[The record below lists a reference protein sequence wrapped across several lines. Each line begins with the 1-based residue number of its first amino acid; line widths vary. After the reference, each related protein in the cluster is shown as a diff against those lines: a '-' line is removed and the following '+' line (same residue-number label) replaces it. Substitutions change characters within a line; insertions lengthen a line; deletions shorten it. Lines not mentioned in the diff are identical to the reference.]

1 MGRLRSR
8 VDRLA
13 NKAIPMKNQ
22 MLVFK
27 QVTDTNALKVISDSY
42 CCDLG
47 GDEVHSDA
55 GESLESFRERVRHIA
70 AGRRIKILAEL
81 CITNKDALC

>member
-8 VDRLA
+8 VARLA

-22 MLVFK
+22 MLIFR
-27 QVTDTNALKVISDSY
+27 QITYAHRLRSASDNY

-47 GDEVHSDA
+47 CDKVVSDA
-55 GESLESFRERVRHIA
+55 GESLESFRQRVRHIV

-81 CITNKDALC
+81 CIMGRDALC

>member
-8 VDRLA
+8 VARLA
-13 NKAIPMKNQ
+13 NKAIPMKNK
-22 MLVFK
+22 MLIFR
-27 QVTDTNALKVISDSY
+27 QITYAHRLRSASDNY

-47 GDEVHSDA
+47 CDKVVSDA

-81 CITNKDALC
+81 CIMGRDALC

>member
-22 MLVFK
+22 MLIFR
-27 QVTDTNALKVISDSY
+27 QITDAHTLRSASDNY

-47 GDEVHSDA
+47 CNEVVSDA
-55 GESLESFRERVRHIA
+55 GESLEPFRERVRHIA

>member
-22 MLVFK
+22 MLIFR
-27 QVTDTNALKVISDSY
+27 QITYAHRLRSASDTY

-47 GDEVHSDA
+47 CDKVVSDA